1 MQRFAVKLFKRL
13 CRFTS
18 RHARSPEPDGRGH
31 EESRDENTY
40 DDVDV
45 ALDAQ
50 DMQTYRHQMSSLD
63 SDELEDE
70 LLRELEAL
78 EEEMVSSSSG
88 PISSSR
94 ARASSSSSGA
104 LVDKLGTQVVV
115 PLPSLQ
121 KQPDHDASIKDA
133 SCCICM
139 CDFEPG
145 ESARVS
151 QS

>member
-1 MQRFAVKLFKRL
+1 MQRFAVKLFKCLR
-13 CRFTS
+13 RFTS
-18 RHARSPEPDGRGH
+18 RHARGPEPDGH
-31 EESRDENTY
+31 SESRDEHTY

-45 ALDAQ
+45 SFLD
-50 DMQTYRHQMSSLD
+50 LD
-63 SDELEDE
+63 DDE
-70 LLRELEAL
+70 LLRELEALDALEEEL